1 MMKNRPMTQ
10 TEVYTLVEGLIIENF
25 GSMEAFVEAFP
36 NTFEIVY
43 QNGQELPS
51 NA

>member
-1 MMKNRPMTQ
+1 MMNKEEM
-10 TEVYTLVEGLIIENF
+10 YTFVEGLIIENF

-43 QNGQELPS
+43 QNGQELPN

>member
-1 MMKNRPMTQ
+1 MMNKEEM
-10 TEVYTLVEGLIIENF
+10 YTFVEGLINENF

-43 QNGQELPS
+43 QNGQELPD